1 MIPLVKVSLSFLRIA
16 VQASL
21 FIEAQRLLLRLV
33 RPTHRNRLAQ
43 SESYVLRR
51 VRSRIIHRWIPDG
64 RGNLIHVLE
73 TPGPSTTT
81 SSVAAQR
88 PPIILLHGHSM
99 SAAFWARNFDDL
111 VSLGYRVYAV
121 DLLGWGRSQRPKF
134 RGRTADDSLEWY
146 LPSLRGVVSRLGLAR
161 FTLVG
166 HSLGAYLA
174 LEYTK
179 RAQQQVERLVL
190 VAPAASA
197 RRMPVSRA
205 MYFSLPPQAIV
216 RRGGLLGFLLF
227 FLKYP
232 RRETYVSD
240 RLREYTYHLAAQMPA
255 SGEAAVRPI
264 IRVHGPRHAECV
276 RPLIEHLSLFTT
288 PVQIVVG
295 ETDSSMPV
303 EGVHDLY
310 REMRRQ
316 GFKVDI
322 KVVEGA
328 DHCPQLEQPEEF
340 FNIIAGL
347 GKPGKGSDGMDE
359 FRIRAEVGSVVP
371 EIGE

>member
-1 MIPLVKVSLSFLRIA
+1 
-16 VQASL
+16 
-21 FIEAQRLLLRLV
+21 
-33 RPTHRNRLAQ
+33 
-43 SESYVLRR
+43 
-51 VRSRIIHRWIPDG
+51 
-64 RGNLIHVLE
+64 
-73 TPGPSTTT
+73 
-81 SSVAAQR
+81 
-88 PPIILLHGHSM
+88 M
-99 SAAFWARNFDDL
+99 SAAFWTRNFDDL
-111 VSLGYRVYAV
+111 VSLGYRVYAL

-134 RGRTADDSLEWY
+134 RGTTADDALEWY
-146 LPSLRGVVSRLGLAR
+146 LPSLRGVVSRLGLSR

-179 RAQQQVERLVL
+179 REQLQVDSLVL

-197 RRMPVSRA
+197 RHISVSRA

-227 FLKYP
+227 CLKYP
-232 RRETYVSD
+232 RRETYVTD
-240 RLREYTYHLAAQMPA
+240 RLREYTYHLAAQRPA

-264 IRVHGPRHAECV
+264 IRVRGPRHAECV
-276 RPLIEHLSLFTT
+276 RPLIEHLSLFAT

-295 ETDSSMPV
+295 ETDSSMAV

-322 KVVEGA
+322 KVIEGA

-347 GKPGKGSDGMDE
+347 GKPGKFGNGADE
-359 FRIRAEVGSVVP
+359 FRIRNEFGSAVP
-371 EIGE
+371 DIDE